1 MIILVTGGAGFLG
14 SHMVDYL
21 IGQGHE
27 VHVLDNLQTGALV
40 NLEHLS
46 ENKLYKF
53 HQHDIIE
60 PWKVPEGIKFDQI
73 YHMACAASPPAY
85 QAVPIHTL
93 LTSVYG
99 CNNMLTLA
107 KEHNARILFTSTSEV
122 YGDPDVHPQKESYW
136 GNVNCTGIRSCYDEG
151 KRAGETLFFDYNRVH
166 KVEVR
171 VARIFNTFGPRMNLL
186 DGRIISNFIYQ
197 AISGIPLTVFG
208 DGSQTRSFCYVAD
221 LIEGLVRLMN
231 NTQTI
236 GPVNVGNPEEHTVL
250 EMAERIR
257 NVIGANEKNE
267 IKFEG
272 LPSDD
277 PKKRKPDITLAKK
290 YLDWEPQISLEEGL
304 KRTIEDFEKRVGQMK
319 GTGNL

>member
-1 MIILVTGGAGFLG
+1 MSKKILVTGGAGFLG
-14 SHMVDYL
+14 SHMVDHL

-40 NLEHLS
+40 NLQHL
-46 ENKLYKF
+46 EGNPKFTFYK
-53 HQHDIIE
+53 HDIIE
-60 PWKVPEGIKFDQI
+60 PWTSPEGVVYDQI

-85 QAVPIHTL
+85 QAAPIHTM

-99 CNNMLTLA
+99 CNNMLQLA
-107 KEHNARILFTSTSEV
+107 QKHNARILFTSTSEV
-122 YGDPDVHPQKESYW
+122 YGDPDIHPQREDYW

-166 KVEVR
+166 KVQVR
-171 VARIFNTFGPRMNLL
+171 VARIFNTYGPRMNLL
-186 DGRIISNFIYQ
+186 DGRIISNFVYQ
-197 AISGIPLTVFG
+197 ALKGLPLTVFG
-208 DGSQTRSFCYVAD
+208 TGEQTRSFCYVSD
-221 LIEGLVRLMN
+221 LIEGLVALMN
-231 NTQTI
+231 NEETM

-257 NVIGANEKNE
+257 TVIGPNDSNK
-267 IKFEG
+267 IVHEG

-290 YLDWEPQISLEEGL
+290 YLSWEPKVSLEDGL
-304 KRTIEDFEKRVGQMK
+304 KKTIQDFSSRIESSK
-319 GTGNL
+319 